1 MGGLSCVAL
10 IPGASQAVV
19 LSDIGTAAT
28 ERAGKLKSAFVRRR
42 TYDREPFRAMRP
54 LPSYSDRKFLSRA
67 PLFTVRGGELPR
79 ALPPARCITVENV
92 PANLSEH
99 KPTLGL

>member
-19 LSDIGTAAT
+19 LSDIWTAAT

-42 TYDREPFRAMRP
+42 TYDREPFLAMRP

-67 PLFTVRGGELPR
+67 QLFNVGRGERSQAHLSPRFRTDVIRTVSIDR
-79 ALPPARCITVENV
+79 
-92 PANLSEH
+92 H
-99 KPTLGL
+99 